1 MSFFKRLAEIFSGN
15 QAPGFDDRSYWL
27 WVRCNRCGETLST
40 RVDLLNDLSRDYDT
54 GHYTVRKLIVGGGEN
69 RCFQR
74 IEVELTFDKNRRL
87 IDQSISGG
95 QIIEPPGAEEEAEDE
110 EIPPEDDQTEEN
122 EAEST
127 IND

>member
-1 MSFFKRLAEIFSGN
+1 MSFFKRLGSLFTAN
-15 QAPGFDDRSYWL
+15 QAPGFDNRSYWL
-27 WVRCNRCGETLST
+27 WVRCNRCGEALST

-74 IEVELTFDKNRRL
+74 IEVELTFDKNKRL

-95 QIIEPPGAEEEAEDE
+95 QIIEAPGAEEEEEDE
-110 EIPPEDDQTEEN
+110 ETASTDEETDIN
-122 EAEST
+122 EAEDVSSQ
-127 IND
+127 